1 MKKILVNYA
10 DKTFSQAQKLNSKT
24 GLEIGG
30 FDEVRSFSPEDID
43 EKFYEEN
50 QKLLSEFRGNGYWLW
65 KPYFLLKTLN
75 EANDGDYVFYCD
87 AGAVF
92 VDKIDYLV
100 EGVEALQQDVLVFE
114 IPYVEKEWSKRDA
127 FVLMECD
134 SIKYT
139 DTLQRCSGFIVC
151 RKSEFSVSFVSE
163 WLEYQKDR
171 RIVSDDKNVMGK
183 EDYEGFQE
191 NRHDQTVL
199 SLLSKKYNLTVFR
212 DPSQLG
218 NAMKQDY
225 ANSPYPQIV
234 DSTRKRNFSTRVVH
248 KIKRTLGLDVY
259 KKFQWIDL
267 YK

>member
-1 MKKILVNYA
+1 LKKILVNYA

-114 IPYVEKEWSKRDA
+114 IPYVEKEWTKRDA
-127 FVLMECD
+127 FLLMECD
-134 SIKYT
+134 EPIYT
-139 DTLQRCSGFIVC
+139 DTLQRWGGFILC
-151 RKSEFSVSFVSE
+151 KKSKYSLAFIEE
-163 WLEYQKDR
+163 WIKYHSDR
-171 RIVSDDKNVMGK
+171 RIVADDYNVMGQDNYPNFN
-183 EDYEGFQE
+183 EH
-191 NRHDQTVL
+191 RHDQSIL
-199 SLLSKKYNLTVFR
+199 GLLSKKYGYIALR
-212 DPSQLG
+212 DPSQFG
-218 NAMKQDY
+218 NKFMEKY
-225 ANSPYPQIV
+225 TNSPYPQILE
-234 DSTRKRNFSTRVVH
+234 STRKRNLSIRMIH
-248 KIKRTLGLDVY
+248 KIKRIFGLDVY
-259 KKFQWIDL
+259 K
-267 YK
+267 